1 MLYTSK
7 KRINRRSL
15 GRANGE
21 TIDETLVVRIP
32 GEFIERE
39 RRANHVL
46 DPLATFLI
54 RSRDAEK
61 LELGDG
67 AREPGLEFPER
78 LARKTECAFSS
89 GAATRIG
96 RGRCGRFVRSAGSTL
111 AKASEPIVNR
121 RLFTKPREKAVR
133 RRGVGERLGHAPT
146 GFQIVLVASTTR
158 TSQDFVVWKM
168 GQDNTSSPH
177 GPRLQG

>member
-1 MLYTSK
+1 MVNERECFYTSK
-7 KRINRRSL
+7 KRNNRRHSL
-15 GRANGE
+15 SSVANGE

-67 AREPGLEFPER
+67 CVNLLP
-78 LARKTECAFSS
+78 SS
-89 GAATRIG
+89 QSVS
-96 RGRCGRFVRSAGSTL
+96 RGRPNVPFPLAPPLGLAADDTVGLFAPPVRL
-111 AKASEPIVNR
+111 
-121 RLFTKPREKAVR
+121 
-133 RRGVGERLGHAPT
+133 
-146 GFQIVLVASTTR
+146 
-158 TSQDFVVWKM
+158 SQKLRN
-168 GQDNTSSPH
+168 QS
-177 GPRLQG
+177 